1 MFKFKVFVLGVLLL
15 GLVGGYSIVTWGD
28 SAQPRTGGTL
38 IVPETYSAHIS
49 MDPIRIGNE
58 RAEDI
63 QVIIQALEGLVKL
76 DLPTLKIVPAVAES
90 WEVSDDLLTYTF
102 HIRHG
107 VKFHNGREV
116 TAQDVIYSFERLMNP
131 AETAVPIHILANVAG
146 VDEYQ
151 AGTTEHISGIKV
163 IDDYTVQI
171 TLTSTDVG
179 FLYKI
184 AEAGASIVPAEEV
197 KRLGKDFGRTPVG
210 TGPFKFVSWS
220 GNDITLEAFNDYWGG
235 RPYLDKLV
243 YRTML
248 EAGTRESA
256 FEAGEI
262 DATILTS
269 PQYAKYRNNPTYKN
283 DLIDVAELWT
293 RNLCFNTTKGP
304 FANKLVRQ
312 AFNYAIDNKTIIEKY
327 LLGKAYVCVGYLP
340 PSLPAFDPDLLPY
353 NYDPELAKSLLK
365 AAGYEDGVAVE
376 LIGAPTA
383 QTWGIP
389 YVEAAR
395 PYLEAVGFKL
405 TLVPLESAAR
415 HARANAGEFD
425 GYMTS
430 TGGVPSSLQY
440 MSRFLSQYSRSEGNT
455 PAYFNPRFDHYLNL
469 ASKEANFDKRMNLI
483 RKAEAIF
490 VDDAPIWFCNYSKA
504 VMIHQPWVHGLKPV
518 ALDLSYQPMASVW
531 IDETSPRANQ

>member
-1 MFKFKVFVLGVLLL
+1 MFKFKGLVLGMLLL
-15 GLVGGYSIVTWGD
+15 ALVGGYSIVTWGD

-76 DLPTLKIVPAVAES
+76 DLPTLKIVPAIAES
-90 WEVSDDLLTYTF
+90 WEISDDLLTYTF

-107 VKFHNGREV
+107 VKFHNSREV

-131 AETAVPIHILANVAG
+131 AEAAVPIHILANVAG
-146 VDEYQ
+146 ADKYQ
-151 AGTTEHISGIKV
+151 AGTAKHISGIKLV
-163 IDDYTVQI
+163 DDYTVQI
-171 TLTSTDVG
+171 TLASPDVV
-179 FLYKI
+179 FLYKL

-197 KRLGKDFGRTPVG
+197 NRLGKDFGRTPVG
-210 TGPFKFVSWS
+210 TGPFKFVSWV
-220 GNDITLEAFNDYWGG
+220 GNDITLEAFDGYWNG
-235 RPYLDKLV
+235 RPYLDRLI

-283 DLIDVAELWT
+283 DLIEVAELWT
-293 RNLCFNTTKGP
+293 RNLCFNTREGP

-312 AFNYAIDNKTIIEKY
+312 AFNYAIDNKTIIEKF
-327 LLGKAYVCVGYLP
+327 LLGKAYTCIGYIP
-340 PSLPAFDPDLLPY
+340 PSLPAFNPDLLPY

-365 AAGYEDGVAVE
+365 AAGYENGVAVE

-415 HARANAGEFD
+415 HARANAGKFD

-455 PAYFNPRFDHYLNL
+455 PAYFNPRFDYYMNR
-469 ASKEANFDKRMNLI
+469 ASKESNFDKRMNLI

-531 IDETSPRANQ
+531 IDETSPRAKQ

>member
-1 MFKFKVFVLGVLLL
+1 MVKVKMLVLGMLLLVLL
-15 GLVGGYSIVTWGD
+15 GGYGIVTWGD
-28 SAQPRTGGTL
+28 DAQPRTGGTF

-49 MDPIRIGNE
+49 MDPIHIGNE

-76 DLPTLKIVPAVAES
+76 DLPTLKIVPAIAES

-102 HIRHG
+102 HIRHE

-116 TAQDVIYSFERLMNP
+116 TAQDVIYSFERLMDPNE
-131 AETAVPIHILANVAG
+131 AAVPIHILGNVAG
-146 VDEYQ
+146 VDTYLAE
-151 AGTTEHISGIKV
+151 TTKHISGIKL
-163 IDDYTVQI
+163 IDSYTVQI
-171 TLTSTDVG
+171 TLAATDVG
-179 FLYKI
+179 FLYKL
-184 AEAGASIVPAEEV
+184 AEAGASIVPAEEI

-269 PQYAKYRNNPTYKN
+269 PQYAKYRDNPTYKN
-283 DLIDVAELWT
+283 NLIDVAELWT
-293 RNLCFNTTKGP
+293 RNLCFNTRKGP

-327 LLGKAYVCVGYLP
+327 LLGKAYVCVGYIP
-340 PSLPAFDPDLLPY
+340 PSLPAFNPELLPY
-353 NYDPELAKSLLK
+353 SYDPELAKSLLK
-365 AAGYEDGVAVE
+365 AAGYENGVAVE

-455 PAYFNPRFDHYLNL
+455 PAYFNPRFDHYLDL
-469 ASKEANFDKRMNLI
+469 ASKEANFDKRMSLI
-483 RKAEAIF
+483 GKAETIF

-504 VMIHQPWVHGLKPV
+504 VMIHQSWVHGLKPV